1 MTSVNVSDGEVR
13 TNTSYKVEM
22 DDLKDTPTDGGPHDH
37 SLPKVITNKKWL
49 QFPKSAL
56 IIQ

>member
-37 SLPKVITNKKWL
+37 SLLKVIRGG
-49 QFPKSAL
+49 
-56 IIQ
+56 